1 MKFRDFVFFA
11 GYGKF
16 CFKLY
21 LYIIYIMKNYN
32 KK

>member
-16 CFKLY
+16 CFKVLNLY
-21 LYIIYIMKNYN
+21 SVVYLIKVV
-32 KK
+32 